1 MGVLTMKRFVS
12 IIGILVLAMMA
23 ASPVNSAD
31 FLSGAR
37 GGGMGFSYFVLAD
50 DPAGALYN
58 PSALAFIKGWQTQF
72 MYEKLNSYDYRAIS
86 EKPYFGQF
94 GVTYFRPGIGT
105 FAVNSLQSGS
115 FAKQTAIPTVNHV
128 AFSYGREVSP
138 YWSVGGSVKYLTEMG
153 FGKRS
158 AFDMDLSVSLR
169 TNYSIAASLALENI
183 TRATLS
189 PTYRNTEEH
198 LPRRS
203 RLGAGYFFTGS
214 QDLQGAL
221 MLAAQ
226 LEESGVG
233 QKMTTSLVNFG
244 TEWWFM
250 QNRQLS
256 IGARTGYTLG
266 QAVRNNIKSDYTGP
280 TAGLSLNH
288 KIGQSDIRLDYAWQA
303 FPFTTSDGSTPANH
317 YLSVTFGWGGV
328 PTYPSQNRTE
338 RTPKPSKVVEKK
350 DIVKPQIFKS
360 QNIED
365 VEAPKVDKDTD
376 FQNSD
381 VKTFNVQMEVSD
393 ISSMDLKRIVFYV
406 RPQQVVKTTSWK
418 LYVFKAKIKTWND
431 DEANRWALRVIEGK
445 GVPPINII
453 WDGLDTKGELVST
466 GKYYFLMTAIDI
478 KGDHYATDWFN
489 FKLE

>member
-1 MGVLTMKRFVS
+1 MGVLAMKRFVS
-12 IIGILVLAMMA
+12 ILGILVTAMMV
-23 ASPVNSAD
+23 ASPVYSAD

-37 GGGMGFSYFVLAD
+37 GGGMGFSYFILAD

-58 PSALAFIKGWQTQF
+58 PSALAFIRGWQTQF
-72 MYEKLNSYDYRAIS
+72 MYEKLNSYDYLAT

-128 AFSYGREVSP
+128 ALSYGRELSP
-138 YWSVGGSVKYLTEMG
+138 YWSVGGSAKYLSEMA

-169 TNYSIAASLALENI
+169 TNYNIAASLAMENI
-183 TRATLS
+183 MRTKLS
-189 PTYRNTEEH
+189 PVYLNTEEH
-198 LPRRS
+198 LPRRT
-203 RLGAGYFFTGS
+203 RLGAGYFLTGS
-214 QDLQGAL
+214 RDFQGAL
-221 MLAAQ
+221 LLAGQ
-226 LEESGVG
+226 LEESGIG
-233 QKMTTSLVNFG
+233 QDLKTSLFNIG

-256 IGARTGYTLG
+256 IGARAGYTLG
-266 QAVRNNIKSDYTGP
+266 KAVRNNIKTDYKGP

-328 PTYPSQNRTE
+328 PSYTSRDRE
-338 RTPKPSKVVEKK
+338 ESAPKPVKVVEKK
-350 DIVKPQIFKS
+350 EIEKPQIFKT
-360 QNIED
+360 QENDDI
-365 VEAPKVDKDTD
+365 EAPKVDKDTD
-376 FQNSD
+376 FKIAD
-381 VKTFNVQMEVSD
+381 VKILNVEMEVSD
-393 ISSMDLKRIVFYV
+393 ISSMDLKRVVFYV

-418 LYVFKAKIKTWND
+418 LYIFKAKIKTWSD
-431 DEANRWALRVIEGK
+431 DEANRWALRIIEGK

-466 GKYYFLMTAIDI
+466 GKYYFLLTAIDI
-478 KGDHYATDWFN
+478 KGDRYATDWFN